1 MQRRLHATAASPFAP
16 AFARWPAAPAPAPK
30 PAKKKKNNFNF
41 LQPQNTS
48 HVAPTA
54 HRGSVR
60 FTWWHRGIQN
70 PFPLT
75 PIFLN
80 RFPQPCF
87 PQPCFPRTCLLH
99 QLFPQSTS
107 LSLLPS
113 TFLHA
118 FPYHLSLSTSQPA
131 NLFALLNLREFT
143 RIIYRPTLATLW
155 DLNLL
160 TPFRSCSSDKNETNG

>member
-1 MQRRLHATAASPFAP
+1 MQPRLHATAASPFAP
-16 AFARWPAAPAPAPK
+16 ARWPLHQRWRPSRRE
-30 PAKKKKNNFNF
+30 KKNRNFIF
-41 LQPQNTS
+41 FQPQNTS
-48 HVAPTA
+48 HVASTA

-70 PFPLT
+70 PFPLN
-75 PIFLN
+75 PVFLN

-118 FPYHLSLSTSQPA
+118 FPYHSPSAPHNQRISSLQQTTRTTQGTS
-131 NLFALLNLREFT
+131 
-143 RIIYRPTLATLW
+143 
-155 DLNLL
+155 
-160 TPFRSCSSDKNETNG
+160 